1 MITLYRMAMEAGK
14 TLPAVV
20 WKEFRNDILEECDS
34 ASKADELYDFLR
46 EEASRANQ
54 NILDLIDCC
63 NCIADLDLEVDGFE
77 TAKVFLAEVNN
88 SSRVKF
94 ADLLEVAMKAAESV
108 EFSTAE
114 IATAAGRT
122 VTEEQLVE
130 ELLPQLPAFWG
141 RVAGVYYER
150 NKFVLAY
157 AGFPDELVSFVVD
170 GDTKVALP
178 LYARK
183 ALRAYNKAY

>member
-1 MITLYRMAMEAGK
+1 
-14 TLPAVV
+14 
-20 WKEFRNDILEECDS
+20 
-34 ASKADELYDFLR
+34 
-46 EEASRANQ
+46 
-54 NILDLIDCC
+54 
-63 NCIADLDLEVDGFE
+63 
-77 TAKVFLAEVNN
+77 
-88 SSRVKF
+88 
-94 ADLLEVAMKAAESV
+94 MKAVESV

-141 RVAGVYYER
+141 RTAGVYYEY
-150 NKFVLAY
+150 NKFVLAH

-170 GDTKVALP
+170 SDAKVALP

-183 ALRAYNKAY
+183 ALRAYNKAYRVKLK